1 MQYSVLYKTQETIE
15 WNHDRNHA
23 GGPTANVGRYLM
35 NSKRP
40 YATDDSRWQAVVD
53 RDLEARG
60 HFLYGVKTTGI
71 YCRPGCASRL
81 PRRENVRFFD
91 DAQTA
96 EAAGFRPCKRCTP
109 QIEPADPAVKAVI
122 QACRMIEEAEQ
133 PPSLDELADA
143 AGFSKYHFHRLF
155 KRIVGVT
162 PAQYAA
168 EKRSDRLR
176 GELQTDSAVTDA
188 IYNAG
193 YESSSRFYETA
204 VSSLGMK
211 PMEYRDGGPGVSIRY
226 AIRQTYLGLVL
237 IAATE
242 RGICRIDFGDTQQ
255 GLLQRLREN
264 FPRAKLQADD
274 PQFAA
279 TVNQVLA
286 FLDRPQE
293 GLDLPLDIQGT
304 AFQRRVWDA
313 LRDIPA
319 GKTISYGDLA
329 REIGRPKASRA
340 VAGACAANQI
350 AVAVPCH
357 RVVRGGGGL
366 GGYRWGLARKEAIL
380 EREAE

>member
-1 MQYSVLYKTQETIE
+1 
-15 WNHDRNHA
+15 
-23 GGPTANVGRYLM
+23 
-35 NSKRP
+35 
-40 YATDDSRWQAVVD
+40 
-53 RDLEARG
+53 
-60 HFLYGVKTTGI
+60 
-71 YCRPGCASRL
+71 
-81 PRRENVRFFD
+81 
-91 DAQTA
+91 
-96 EAAGFRPCKRCTP
+96 
-109 QIEPADPAVKAVI
+109 VI
-122 QACRMIEEAEQ
+122 QACRLIDEAEQ
-133 PPSLDELADA
+133 PPSLDELANA
-143 AGFSKYHFHRLF
+143 AGFSKYYFHRLF

-176 GELQTDSAVTDA
+176 GELQSTPAVTDA

-193 YESSSRFYETA
+193 FESSSRFYETA

-211 PMEYRDGGPGVSIRY
+211 PTEYRDGGPGVSIRY

-242 RGICRIDFGDTQQ
+242 RGICRIDFGDAQQ
-255 GLLQRLREN
+255 SLLQRLREN
-264 FPRAKLQADD
+264 FPQAELQADD

-286 FLDRPQE
+286 FLEQPQA
-293 GLDLPLDIQGT
+293 GFDLPLDIQGT

-319 GKTISYGDLA
+319 GKTVSYSDLA
-329 REIGRPKASRA
+329 REIGQPTASRA
-340 VAGACAANQI
+340 VAGACAANRI

-357 RVVRGGGGL
+357 RVVRADGGL

-380 EREAE
+380 QREAQ